1 MFGRGGRVGD
11 PDRLFM
17 TPRWDS
23 GPLLQPISEAQPCGE
38 SLEDTGLLAS
48 FDVYRLFGQSRPLD
62 APPDEQEK
70 RIPKPPESQEWLE
83 IRDKAIEA
91 LALSKDLRLLATLG
105 IALLRTDG
113 IPGFSETV
121 KVASKWLETYW
132 TQVYPAVDED
142 VILRRNA
149 LNCFADPMAA
159 VDGVRRVP
167 LIRSRQHGIFS
178 LRDIDIATHQQ
189 PAPEGSAPIDENQ
202 VNAAF
207 ASTALPELTELHAS
221 VTTAIDALQKIDARM
236 REAAGS
242 EAAPGFDALTAQF
255 KRMSQVLRAQLAA
268 HPEGAAAG
276 LDASGADDNAG
287 VGPSIGGVVK
297 SRQDAIRALDAV
309 AEFFKRTE
317 PSSPIP
323 MFLARAKR
331 LVSKDFLE
339 VLADIAPE
347 AVPSARAAGGLRE
360 DN

>member
-1 MFGRGGRVGD
+1 MIAQ
-11 PDRLFM
+11 
-17 TPRWDS
+17 WDS
-23 GPLLQPISEAQPCGE
+23 APLLQPISEAQPCGE

-48 FDVYRLFGQSRPLD
+48 FDAFRLFGQSRPLD
-62 APPDEQEK
+62 APADEHEK
-70 RIPKPPESQEWLE
+70 RVPKPPESKEWLE
-83 IRDKAIEA
+83 IRDKTLEA
-91 LALSKDLRLLATLG
+91 LAVSKDLRLLATLG
-105 IALLRTDG
+105 VALLRTDG

-121 KVASKWLETYW
+121 QVASKWLELYW
-132 TQVYPAVDED
+132 SQVYPAVDED
-142 VILRRNA
+142 VIARRNA
-149 LNCFADPMAA
+149 LNCFADPMAV

-167 LIRSRQHGIFS
+167 LVRSRQHGMFS

-189 PAPEGSAPIDENQ
+189 APPEGSAPIDENQ

-207 ASTALPELTELHAS
+207 ASTALQELNELHAG
-221 VTTAIDALQKIDARM
+221 VTAAIDALQKIDARM
-236 REAAGS
+236 RDAAGS
-242 EAAPGFDALTAQF
+242 EAAPGFDPLTAQF

-276 LDASGADDNAG
+276 LDASAPDENAA
-287 VGPSIGGVVK
+287 SIGGVVK

-331 LVSKDFLE
+331 LISKDFLE

-347 AVPSARAAGGLRE
+347 AVPYARAAGGLRE
-360 DN
+360 DK